1 MREIGQRYDQEHGLT
16 RELTKEIF
24 AFIQLEKRSDYD
36 LEKFL
41 ISKGLTIDLWK
52 QFTGD
57 FFNSEYKNQFLY
69 DLLLK
74 AKIEK
79 GIKILYTTNNSD
91 GLNELIKK
99 YEISN
104 LADAMVNSIDISLIK
119 PDPVFWQKSYEK
131 AQGMIA
137 NLSTEEVLVLDDS
150 ETNIESAK
158 TLGFSV
164 LKYSYNEE
172 VHTYLTE
179 ILGLVSSG

>member
-137 NLSTEEVLVLDDS
+137 NLSTEEVLVIDDS
-150 ETNIESAK
+150 DTNIESAK
-158 TLGFSV
+158 NMGFSAI
-164 LKYSYNEE
+164 KYSATEE
-172 VHTYLTE
+172 VHTHLIE